1 MMVSFMQNLLG
12 FLKNGMAAVDL
23 EVTRTACTSEAT
35 LHDASKILT
44 MLLKTTMVDF
54 QSWSFK
60 IFTLVAR
67 DVKSDRKK

>member
-12 FLKNGMAAVDL
+12 FLKNGMTAVDL

-44 MLLKTTMVDF
+44 MLLKTTMADF
-54 QSWSFK
+54 QC
-60 IFTLVAR
+60 
-67 DVKSDRKK
+67 